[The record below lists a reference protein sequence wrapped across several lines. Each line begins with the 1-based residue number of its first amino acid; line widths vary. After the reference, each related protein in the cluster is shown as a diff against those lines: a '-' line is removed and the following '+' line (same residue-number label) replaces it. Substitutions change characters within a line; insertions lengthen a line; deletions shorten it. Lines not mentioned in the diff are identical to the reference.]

1 MNDIPLKQIIDSTLS
16 QIGSVADVNTVI
28 GDPITTA
35 EGTTII
41 PFSKVSVGYASGG
54 ADYDGKKENSEGNKN
69 VHFAGGNGAGVS
81 VTPLGFL
88 VINKDGTV
96 HMLDLKHPE
105 TFEAPADP
113 VSKTLNSV
121 NGIIEKA
128 PEIVNKIKDAIA
140 KRKEAKKNAE
150 AKAEESEE
158 TAE

>member
-54 ADYDGKKENSEGNKN
+54 ADYDGKKENSDGNKN

-88 VINKDGTV
+88 VINKDGTA

-158 TAE
+158 TTE

>member
-41 PFSKVSVGYASGG
+41 PFSKVPVGYASGG
-54 ADYDGKKENSEGNKN
+54 ADYDGKKENSDGNKN

-158 TAE
+158 TAK

>member
-54 ADYDGKKENSEGNKN
+54 ADYDGKQQNAAGSSN

-88 VINKDGTV
+88 VINKDGSV
-96 HMLDLKHPE
+96 RMLDLKHSE
-105 TFEAPADP
+105 SFEAPSDP
-113 VSKTLNSV
+113 VNKTLNSV

-128 PEIVNKIKDAIA
+128 PEIVSKIKSAIS
-140 KRKEAKKNAE
+140 KRKNAKKDDTAADENA
-150 AKAEESEE
+150 AE
-158 TAE
+158 